1 MKKHLILLAAAALAL
16 AACGEK
22 VVPQPDTP
30 ELTVTPT
37 EINAPAAGTTASLQI
52 TSNTKWAVSTTDA
65 WITIEPANGEGN
77 GTVTVTVAE
86 NTAYK
91 ARTGKLS
98 VNSTAKRQSIEVKQ
112 EAAEKPVS
120 TKITEIKTAEDFA
133 SFGDS
138 MDQYEPT
145 EVVKLAANITVT
157 EPVNELN
164 CIFDGQ
170 GYTITLNYEDKDA
183 ITAEAPEMVD
193 MGVFRK
199 VSTTVKNLKTAGSIK
214 ALQEGTEA
222 TIHAGGIAGYATGTA
237 TIENCTNGIAISASN
252 FNTHHLGGIC
262 GFIEPGATLTGCK
275 NTARIEA
282 AYEGSAKGSQVGG
295 ILGHLESAVK
305 VTNPDNTI
313 SYEGKPSLIE
323 NCTNDG
329 EVVYTGAGTARMGGI
344 CGYVNNLTEVTFKNC
359 TNNGQ
364 VLTVT
369 TGYSG
374 TSWVYIGGV
383 SGYYGTPVR
392 GGHALYE
399 GCINNGAVT
408 CDVAGTKIRA
418 RVAGINCHAGN
429 SGDTANDD
437 GTGIYTWELR
447 NCTNNGNLTLKNCVS
462 ATRAQVGGIQ
472 AYGEPSGQVI
482 ISGCTSNGKL
492 YSDNQQG
499 EGKWNAVGGL
509 LGGNAAV
516 NSEFTNNTVTA
527 NVVLQATLASA
538 DVGLICGTNNPYTT
552 AISGKVGAATI
563 IKGDATTVA
572 TADNFSGL
580 LFGKELGAGS
590 TITGVTFG
598 E

>member
-1 MKKHLILLAAAALAL
+1 MKKYLLCIAAAVLAC
-16 AACGEK
+16 AACKQQEP
-22 VVPQPDTP
+22 VVTP
-30 ELTVTPT
+30 EFSVSPT
-37 EINAPAAGTTASLQI
+37 EINVENAGKTATVQVTANVAWAASTA
-52 TSNTKWAVSTTDA
+52 AD
-65 WITIEPANGEGN
+65 WITVEPASGEGN
-77 GTVTVTVAE
+77 ATVTLTIKPNE
-86 NTAYK
+86 AYK
-91 ARTGKLS
+91 ARSEKVS
-98 VNSTAKRQSIEVKQ
+98 FNSTAKRVTVEVKQ

-120 TKITEIKTAEDFA
+120 TKITEIKTAEEFL
-133 SFGDS
+133 SFGDA

-157 EPVNELN
+157 EPINELN

-170 GYTITLNYEDKDA
+170 GNTITFNYEDKNA
-183 ITAEAPEMVD
+183 ITADAPEMANI
-193 MGVFRK
+193 GVFRK
-199 VSTTVKNLKTAGSIK
+199 VNTTVKNLKTAGSIK
-214 ALQEGTEA
+214 ALQDGTEA
-222 TIHAGGIAGYATGTA
+222 TIHIGGIAGYATETA
-237 TIENCTNGIAISASN
+237 IIENCTNGIAMTASN
-252 FNTHHLGGIC
+252 FNTHHMGGIC
-262 GFIEPGATLTGCK
+262 GFIEPGATITGCK
-275 NTARIEA
+275 NTGRVEA
-282 AYEGSAKGSQVGG
+282 AYEGSAKGSQIGG

-313 SYEGKPSLIE
+313 SYVGKPSLIE

-329 EVVYTGAGTARMGGI
+329 EVTYTGGGTARMGGI
-344 CGYVNNLTEVTFKNC
+344 CGYINNLTEVTFKNC

-364 VLTVT
+364 VSTVT
-369 TGYSG
+369 TGYTG

-408 CDVAGTKIRA
+408 CDAAGTKVRA

-429 SGDTANDD
+429 SGDVANDD

-447 NCTNNGNLTLKNCVS
+447 NCTNNGNITLKNCIAS
-462 ATRAQVGGIQ
+462 TRAQVGGIQ

-527 NVVLQATLASA
+527 NVVLQAILASA

-563 IKGDATTVA
+563 IKADATTVA
-572 TADNFSGL
+572 SADNFSGL
-580 LFGKELGAGS
+580 LFGKDLGAGA

-598 E
+598 N